1 MNFTSERKYME
12 RKTMFFIIQACTHTH
27 THTLHP
33 TSDIGSLHYPLQFSG
48 SQISIDERIS
58 IKTCLGSSQE
68 PEAVDKPSS
77 SHRLPL
83 QTIFFFF
90 FSFTSTIPPP
100 PSLRA
105 GAPSGSLHHSPSL
118 LALSL
123 PLFLSLSCLSC
134 LWQIGKLCFTNVGT
148 CVKWGSI
155 VCLTG
160 CLYYTRRV

>member
-1 MNFTSERKYME
+1 
-12 RKTMFFIIQACTHTH
+12 MFFIIQACTH

-58 IKTCLGSSQE
+58 INHAWDPARNRKLWTSHLHRTVCPS
-68 PEAVDKPSS
+68 KPS
-77 SHRLPL
+77 
-83 QTIFFFF
+83 FFFF